1 MRTRLCSRSRL
12 AISLILANGVFWL
25 VFIVYFWWKGYLYN
39 PHVKLF
45 EEPAPPYII
54 WGRAFP
60 FDQYMSPFMKASRIL
75 QWPSFY
81 AASPLNFLASSRGIV
96 GDTQYWG
103 TSVGGYYL
111 ILVCLLSFIQW
122 YLIAIFIDYLTHR
135 VGQRSGRLQAG

>member
-1 MRTRLCSRSRL
+1 MRKRLLSFSRL
-12 AISLILANGVFWL
+12 VIGLISANAVYWLAFLANFL
-25 VFIVYFWWKGYLYN
+25 LKGYLYN

-60 FDQYMSPFMKASRIL
+60 FDQYMSPFMRASRIL

-81 AASPLNFLASSRGIV
+81 AASPLNVLASSRGIV
-96 GDTQYWG
+96 VDKQYWG

-111 ILVCLLSFIQW
+111 ILVCLISFLQW
-122 YLIAIFIDYLTHR
+122 YLVAIFVDYLVR
-135 VGQRSGRLQAG
+135 RAGRRFGQFQPG